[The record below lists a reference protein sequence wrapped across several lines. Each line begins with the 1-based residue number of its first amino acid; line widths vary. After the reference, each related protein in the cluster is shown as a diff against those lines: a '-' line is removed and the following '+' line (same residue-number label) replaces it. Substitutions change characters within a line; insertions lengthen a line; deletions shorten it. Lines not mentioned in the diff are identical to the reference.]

1 LQQQQS
7 IVSQAL
13 TRVACVTI
21 CVFTLQRGLF
31 ESAVSL
37 AEELLAV
44 SPRTFNLA
52 LVPNFYALFDGLS
65 SVQAAHLCRLVALL
79 VFEPEDRIRLELAA
93 HAGTGSSSDSSESA
107 QQQQQQPVRS
117 LELVQMRRDRMSR
130 PCPYIDIN
138 QVLCCAIL
146 ISLSSMQTI
155 AAGENQ
161 SHTQS

>member
-1 LQQQQS
+1 
-7 IVSQAL
+7 VS
-13 TRVACVTI
+13 
-21 CVFTLQRGLF
+21 TLQRGLF

-52 LVPNFYALFDGLS
+52 LVPTFYALFDGLS

-93 HAGTGSSSDSSESA
+93 HGGTSSGSDSSESA
-107 QQQQQQPVRS
+107 QQQQPVRS

-138 QVLCCAIL
+138 QVVYCAI
-146 ISLSSMQTI
+146 STFS
-155 AAGENQ
+155 
-161 SHTQS
+161 

>member
-1 LQQQQS
+1 
-7 IVSQAL
+7 
-13 TRVACVTI
+13 
-21 CVFTLQRGLF
+21 VFTLQRGLF

-107 QQQQQQPVRS
+107 QQQQPVRS
-117 LELVQMRRDRMSR
+117 IELVQMRRDRMSR

-138 QVLCCAIL
+138 QVLCCAVL
-146 ISLSSMQTI
+146 ISLNSMQNI
-155 AAGENQ
+155 ATGEN
-161 SHTQS
+161 H